1 MRGTKIEVYV
11 APFGGNNHASCI
23 TKAPLIQPVMV
34 TIGHSLQLFTVRAN
48 IGEMYDVSCI
58 KSLGEYKIRFY
69 ATYGKTKCN

>member
-11 APFGGNNHASCI
+11 APFGGSNDASCI

-34 TIGHSLQLFTVRAN
+34 TIGHRLQLFTVRAT

-58 KSLGEYKIRFY
+58 NVFGE
-69 ATYGKTKCN
+69 